1 MSIKSEIQEMLKN
14 GATMEEAL
22 QKVADVANEVQAE
35 EDAKAAA
42 SAKNAELDALALDA
56 INAIIKYI
64 NTRFGLD
71 LDFNEMGLDVSEM
84 HEMLDDLEDMASLL
98 KAFKNPA
105 VKIKKVTV
113 PKKEKTADDAIAD
126 FLTFL
131 GL

>member
-42 SAKNAELDALALDA
+42 SAKNAELDALAMNAVDA
-56 INAIIKYI
+56 TIQYINA
-64 NTRFGLD
+64 RFGLELNSND
-71 LDFNEMGLDVSEM
+71 LDFDIAELHSMM
-84 HEMLDDLEDMASLL
+84 DDLEDVATIM

-105 VKIKKVTV
+105 VKVKKVTV